1 MIDMIAWF
9 VVAALALF
17 CLSLARRLAETEQEL
32 RIERRLRWQSE
43 EREQHAERT
52 RRRLV
57 DINFAL
63 AKQKAMYFDGEPTLD
78 ATVYTKADWEWVTYD
93 N

>member
-1 MIDMIAWF
+1 MIDMIAWSI
-9 VVAALALF
+9 AAFLAIL
-17 CLSLARRLAETEQEL
+17 CLSLARRLTETQEEL
-32 RIERRLRWQSE
+32 HIERRLRWQAE
-43 EREQHAERT
+43 EREHHAERT